1 MLKLSDQA
9 IMELVDNSQVFQ
21 RGWQYYKENRVTA
34 LKFNK
39 EELYLSAL
47 VSGEQQYEVEIGF
60 SKDGE
65 VYDISCDCPAYFQY
79 EGACKHIV
87 AVLLAFRDKA
97 RVKAK
102 NKSNTHENVLAQS
115 ILDYFNGVNDPPKI
129 PVDLELTL
137 DYGNEMRGMARHVV
151 SSLTLR
157 MGEGKLYVVKNVKN
171 LLKAM
176 NKGETI
182 VFGKNFTYSPYS
194 HAFSPKIGPVIDLL
208 QEMYEI
214 EESMLEDY
222 WYGGWQ
228 SAQGR
233 LFKGKQVLLTR
244 SLALRLLALLPSEGF
259 NIKIFNQEFINVP
272 ILEQDLPLRF
282 LLDKKNNDLLLNWEE
297 MDIFPLVATGEYFF
311 YGGRVYKI
319 SNYQRE
325 FFAPLVNAFAQSPDG
340 IRFSKRQRDRFIA
353 EVLPVVKK
361 IGRID
366 LSPVV
371 QDSLLQEDLMAKVYL
386 DRAGDDVTAK
396 VEFVY
401 GEVRINPFAA
411 ESPPATG
418 DKILVRDPAGEKAI
432 LSLFEQAEFRTQNG
446 SLYLKQED
454 AIYDFVQHLLPKV
467 QQVAEV
473 YYSESFHK
481 IRFRNAKAFSGGI
494 RLIEDS
500 GMLEISFELEDID
513 MSEMGAIFQSLREKK
528 KYYRLKD
535 GSFLQLDTPEVNLD
549 QMLHMLDMLDL
560 TEKDLR
566 KNVIKLPRYRALYID
581 RCLKEADLHFTKNPA
596 FKQLVQNITEPRDLE
611 FNPPENLR
619 GELRDYQKVGFKWL
633 KALAAYGLGG
643 ILADD
648 MGLGKTIQAIA
659 FIISEKEKVQA
670 PSLVIAPTSVV
681 YNWQD
686 EVEKFAPGL
695 KVVVVS
701 GTRRERELQIKA
713 AKDADLVITSYA
725 LIRRDIELY
734 EDFYFGYCFLDEAQH
749 IKNPGSL
756 NARAVKII
764 KARGYFALTGTPMEN
779 NLTELWSI
787 FDFVMRGY
795 LLSHQKFVKKYERPV
810 IRDQNQRV
818 LQELQKQITPF
829 ILRRMKKEV
838 LQELPPK
845 IESRVL
851 TDLTRE
857 QKKIYLTYLQQAR
870 GEIEE
875 SIAARG
881 FANSQIQILAVLT
894 RLRQICC
901 HPSTFLENYRGD
913 SGKLLYLKET
923 LQDTV
928 KSGHRIL
935 LFSQFT
941 GMLGIIQKL
950 LDAEQIDYF
959 YLDGSTKAEV
969 RGQMVQAFNK
979 GARDVFLISLKA
991 GGTGLNLTGADM
1003 VIHYDPWWNPAVEE
1017 QATDRVYRIG
1027 QKNAVQV
1034 IKLITRGTIEE
1045 KIYNLQQKKKAMID
1059 SVIQPGET
1067 MLSKMTEQELLD
1079 LLGSGLN

>member
-1 MLKLSDQA
+1 MLKLSDQS
-9 IMELVDNSQVFQ
+9 IKELVENVQVFQ
-21 RGWQYYKENRVTA
+21 RGGQYFKENRVTA

-39 EELYLSAL
+39 KELYLSAL
-47 VSGEQQYEVEIGF
+47 VAGEQQYEVEVGF
-60 SKDGE
+60 SNNGE
-65 VYDISCDCPAYFQY
+65 INDIYCDCPAFYQY

-87 AVLLAFRDKA
+87 AVLLAFRDRA
-97 RVKAK
+97 LRN
-102 NKSNTHENVLAQS
+102 NKSNTGENVLAQN
-115 ILDYFNGVNDPPKI
+115 ILDYFNGINDPPKI

-137 DYGNEMRGMARHVV
+137 DYKNEIRGAARRVV
-151 SSLTLR
+151 PSLTMR

-171 LLKAM
+171 VFKAM
-176 NKGETI
+176 TGGETI
-182 VFGKNFTYSPYS
+182 IFGKNFTYSP
-194 HAFSPKIGPVIDLL
+194 HTHVFSSRFRPIVDLL
-208 QEMYEI
+208 LEMYEI
-214 EESMLEDY
+214 EESMIEDY
-222 WYGGWQ
+222 WYGSWQ
-228 SAQGR
+228 NSQGR

-244 SLALRLLALLPSEGF
+244 SLLLRLLSLLPSEGF
-259 NIKIFNQEFINVP
+259 NIKMFDQEYLNLP
-272 ILEQDLPLRF
+272 ILERDLPLRF
-282 LLDKKNNDLLLNWEE
+282 SLGKKQDDLLLNWERLN
-297 MDIFPLVATGEYFF
+297 IFPLVATGEYCLFE
-311 YGGRVYKI
+311 GKVYKI
-319 SNYQRE
+319 SDYQKR
-325 FFAPLVNAFAQSPDG
+325 FFAPLIDGFAQSPDG
-340 IRFSKRQRDRFIA
+340 IRFSKRQRERFLA
-353 EVLPVVKK
+353 EVLPMVKK
-361 IGRID
+361 IGQID
-366 LSPVV
+366 ILPVV
-371 QDSLLQEDLMAKVYL
+371 QDSLIEEDLVTEVYL
-386 DRAGDDVTAK
+386 DKAGDDVTAK

-401 GEVRINPFAA
+401 GEIHINPFTAQA
-411 ESPPATG
+411 VPVTG
-418 DKILVRDPAGEKAI
+418 GKILVRDTSGEKAV
-432 LSLFEQAEFRTQNG
+432 LSLLEQAEFRTQNG

-454 AIYDFVQHLLPKV
+454 AIYDFVQHLLPQV
-467 QQVAEV
+467 QQLAEV
-473 YYSESFHK
+473 YYSENFRK
-481 IRFRNAKAFSGGI
+481 IRFRDAKAFSGGI
-494 RLIEDS
+494 RLSEDS
-500 GMLEISFELEDID
+500 GMLEFSFELEGID
-513 MSEMGAIFQSLREKK
+513 MAEMGAIFQSLREKK

-535 GSFLQLDTPEVNLD
+535 GSFLQLDTAEANLD
-549 QMLHMLDMLDL
+549 QMLHMIDALDL
-560 TEKDLR
+560 TEKDLQ
-566 KNVIKLPRYRALYID
+566 KNVIKLPQYRALYID

-611 FNPPENLR
+611 FNIPHNLK

-633 KALAAYGLGG
+633 KALAMYGLGG

-648 MGLGKTIQAIA
+648 MGLGKTIQTIA

-670 PSLVIAPTSVV
+670 PVLVIAPTSVV
-681 YNWQD
+681 YNWQY
-686 EVEKFAPGL
+686 EAEKFAPDL
-695 KVVVVS
+695 QVVVVS
-701 GTRRERELQIKA
+701 GTRGERELQIQA
-713 AKDADLVITSYA
+713 AQGADLVITSYA
-725 LIRRDIELY
+725 LIRRDVELY
-734 EDFYFGYCFLDEAQH
+734 QDFNFGYCFLDEAQH

-756 NARAVKII
+756 SAKAVKII

-795 LLSHQKFVKKYERPV
+795 LLSHPKFVKKFERPV
-810 IRDQNQRV
+810 IKEQNQRA

-845 IESRVL
+845 IETRVL

-857 QKKIYLTYLQQAR
+857 QKKIYLTYLQQAK
-870 GEIEE
+870 GEIEA
-875 SIAARG
+875 SIAAKG
-881 FANSQIQILAVLT
+881 FENSQIKILAALT

-923 LQDTV
+923 LRDTI

-941 GMLGIIQKL
+941 GMLSIIKKL
-950 LDAEQIDYF
+950 LEVEQIDYF

-979 GARDVFLISLKA
+979 GERSIFLISLKA

-1017 QATDRVYRIG
+1017 QATDRAYRIG

-1045 KIYNLQQKKKAMID
+1045 KIYQLQQKKKAMID

-1067 MLSKMTEQELLD
+1067 MLSKMTEQELLE